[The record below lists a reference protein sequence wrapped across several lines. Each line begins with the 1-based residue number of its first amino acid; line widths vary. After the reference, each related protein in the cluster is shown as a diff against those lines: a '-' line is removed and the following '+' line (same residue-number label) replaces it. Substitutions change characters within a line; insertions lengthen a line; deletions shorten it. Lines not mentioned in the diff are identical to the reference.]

1 MKIFKRMM
9 QPKSTKMKNIFNN
22 KYVAIRP
29 FYETNEKP
37 MGVVRVEVD
46 NIPLILRTLSTNAVF
61 YLLLFLILNNQAFLF
76 YLWTKKKKPPI
87 SDTSYIKESSIGS
100 IKIMQKIINQIIEDH
115 KNETDEKNKN

>member
-1 MKIFKRMM
+1 
-9 QPKSTKMKNIFNN
+9 
-22 KYVAIRP
+22 
-29 FYETNEKP
+29 

-87 SDTSYIKESSIGS
+87 TDTSYIKESSIGS
-100 IKIMQKIINQIIEDH
+100 IKIMQKILNQIIEDH
-115 KNETDEKNKN
+115 NNISDEKNKN